1 MLNSIIPRNFITLC
15 LLSCLPLAAEPMG
28 AGVSSGAADL
38 LAYVLPGVVFL
49 LSLYPHIF
57 LYRSLKRG
65 VEAPAHTMALL
76 FAIVICIV
84 FSVLTAGAV
93 ALTIDLATPKEI
105 YLGDGFMKTDV
116 SWQGVISAAL
126 SGLIA
131 FLPVLQSVRLLRVL
145 SRKT

>member
-1 MLNSIIPRNFITLC
+1 
-15 LLSCLPLAAEPMG
+15 
-28 AGVSSGAADL
+28 
-38 LAYVLPGVVFL
+38 
-49 LSLYPHIF
+49 
-57 LYRSLKRG
+57 
-65 VEAPAHTMALL
+65 MAFL